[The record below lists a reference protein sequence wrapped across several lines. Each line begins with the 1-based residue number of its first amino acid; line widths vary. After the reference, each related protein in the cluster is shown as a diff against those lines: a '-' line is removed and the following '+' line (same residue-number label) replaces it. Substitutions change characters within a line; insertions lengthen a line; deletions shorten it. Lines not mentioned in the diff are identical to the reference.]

1 MDMPASVKVGPHVY
15 TILRKPASAMP
26 NDLGHCSTDTLQIW
40 IRARLR
46 KSKAR
51 EILVHELLHS
61 CTHPSIVQGGK
72 FTDEEF
78 VLAVAPVLLQVLQ
91 DNPDL
96 LEYLTK

>member
-1 MDMPASVKVGPHVY
+1 MDMPATIKVGPHVY
-15 TILRKPASAMP
+15 KILRKSKSQMP
-26 NDLGHCSTDTLQIW
+26 DDLGHCSTDDLQIW
-40 IRARLR
+40 VRERLR

-51 EILVHELLHS
+51 EILLHEVLHS
-61 CTHPSIVQGGK
+61 CTHPTVIMGGK
-72 FTDEEF
+72 FEDEEF